1 MNFVRK
7 LCAENGS
14 IFSFRGCAPEPR
26 PIYHLLKAQW
36 TKQVRG
42 GEVEETFE
50 KLQSTPLTLATHVG
64 GRISHLNIEMFQGMA
79 SRNDASGTA
88 GVMGRGIEGCIRYG
102 DEMYYESGKMVHNRY
117 VYDMQ
122 HITKQVVTTRKNED
136 AGSAKFQNIK
146 VDATCYRFACDFCV

>member
-1 MNFVRK
+1 M
-7 LCAENGS
+7 
-14 IFSFRGCAPEPR
+14 
-26 PIYHLLKAQW
+26 
-36 TKQVRG
+36 RG
-42 GEVEETFE
+42 GEVDETFE

-64 GRISHLNIEMFQGMA
+64 GRVSHLNIEMFQGMT

-102 DEMYYESGKMVHNRY
+102 DKMYYESGKMVHNRY

-136 AGSAKFQNIK
+136 VGSAKFQNIK
-146 VDATCYRFACDFCV
+146 VYATCYPFLCDFCV

>member
-1 MNFVRK
+1 MEAFFRFGAAPLNPALYIIYRK
-7 LCAENGS
+7 RNG
-14 IFSFRGCAPEPR
+14 RNRLRA
-26 PIYHLLKAQW
+26 
-36 TKQVRG
+36 

-50 KLQSTPLTLATHVG
+50 RFQSTPLTLATHVG
-64 GRISHLNIEMFQGMA
+64 GRVSHLNNEMFQGMA

-102 DEMYYESGKMVHNRY
+102 DKMYYESGKMVHNRY

>member
-1 MNFVRK
+1 M
-7 LCAENGS
+7 
-14 IFSFRGCAPEPR
+14 
-26 PIYHLLKAQW
+26 
-36 TKQVRG
+36 RG

-64 GRISHLNIEMFQGMA
+64 GRVSHLNIEMFQGMA

-102 DEMYYESGKMVHNRY
+102 DGMYYESGKMVHNRC

-122 HITKQVVTTRKNED
+122 HIKKQVVTTRKKED

-146 VDATCYRFACDFCV
+146 VDATRYRFLCNCCV

>member
-1 MNFVRK
+1 MEAFFRFGAAPLNPALYIIYRK
-7 LCAENGS
+7 RNG
-14 IFSFRGCAPEPR
+14 RNRLRA
-26 PIYHLLKAQW
+26 
-36 TKQVRG
+36 

-50 KLQSTPLTLATHVG
+50 RFQSTPLTLATHVG
-64 GRISHLNIEMFQGMA
+64 GRISHLNIEMFQGMT

-102 DEMYYESGKMVHNRY
+102 DGMYYESGKMVHNRC

-122 HITKQVVTTRKNED
+122 HIKKQVVTTRKKED

-146 VDATCYRFACDFCV
+146 GNFTCYRVLCDSCV